1 MYTHSGKKDYL
12 RDTHSIMSDINEGE
26 TKGKAMIIII
36 SLIRRE
42 KKKGRRGGWTN
53 TKLVIFEL
61 CCQGRVSLSQ
71 GL

>member
-1 MYTHSGKKDYL
+1 
-12 RDTHSIMSDINEGE
+12 MSDINEGE